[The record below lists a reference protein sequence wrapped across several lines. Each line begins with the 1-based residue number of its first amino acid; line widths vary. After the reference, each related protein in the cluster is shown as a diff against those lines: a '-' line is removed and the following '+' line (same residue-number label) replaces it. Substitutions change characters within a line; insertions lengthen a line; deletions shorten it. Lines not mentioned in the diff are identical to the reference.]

1 MNDNKRALQRL
12 GHVSRPANVSSRSRL
27 EIWTSRLG
35 LVSAGEAKRLGLVS
49 VSAIDVS
56 CPSLPWTVMGL

>member
-1 MNDNKRALQRL
+1 MLNKRALQRL

-35 LVSAGEAKRLGLVS
+35 LVSVTA
-49 VSAIDVS
+49 VS
-56 CPSLPWTVMGL
+56 CPSLPTDRQTRLLRP